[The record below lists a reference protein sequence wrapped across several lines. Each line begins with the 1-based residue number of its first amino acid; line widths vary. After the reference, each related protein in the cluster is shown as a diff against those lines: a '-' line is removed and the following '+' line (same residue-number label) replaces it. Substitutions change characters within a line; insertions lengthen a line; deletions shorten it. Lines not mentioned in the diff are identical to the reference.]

1 MANEQDSK
9 WKLSDTP
16 ASILGRALLSGD
28 LVELADTLALNTPP
42 AMDWNS
48 TGTSMHINI
57 MKIDVSKNISVF
69 LNAWVY
75 LLYHA

>member
-42 AMDWNS
+42 
-48 TGTSMHINI
+48 GGGGGGISM
-57 MKIDVSKNISVF
+57 
-69 LNAWVY
+69 
-75 LLYHA
+75 